1 MLERGAAHAQ
11 REGVAHMQFSRARV
25 ETLPFRDAVFD
36 AAICSGSLHLFEDA
50 GRTLAG
56 ISRSLKSGAPLAIV
70 TFTAGRAG
78 ILRFPLV
85 LQWTRKRSGHVFSV
99 AELER
104 ILRENRFA
112 ACQSTACGSLLAC
125 PTQKD

>member
-1 MLERGAAHAQ
+1 MLERGAAYAR
-11 REGVAHMQFSRARV
+11 REGVTNMQFSRARV
-25 ETLPFRDAVFD
+25 ETLPFRDGVFD
-36 AAICSGSLHLFEDA
+36 AAICRGSFHLLEDA
-50 GRTLAG
+50 GRTLAE
-56 ISRSLKSGAPLAIV
+56 ISRTLKSGAPLAIV

-78 ILRFPLV
+78 ILRFPFV

-99 AELER
+99 AELDR

-112 ACQSTACGSLLAC
+112 ACQSAACGSLLAC